1 MGTSRSTGG
10 KSGNTFVVRI
20 IDTDDREW
28 IGIVSHIQSGRKK
41 TFRGF
46 IEAVRFIDGFV
57 AADAEGARGA
67 SGSLGHRSRTG
78 TNDSGEIG

>member
-1 MGTSRSTGG
+1 MPASRPTGG

-28 IGIVSHIQSGRKK
+28 IGIVSHVQSGRKK

-57 AADAEGARGA
+57 GGSAERAEGA
-67 SGSLGHRSRTG
+67 SGSLGHRPRAG
-78 TNDSGEIG
+78 AADSGEPT